1 MKLIFEYDQQPT
13 EHVEQIQTQLDLPI
27 ELIRDNLPLPNVNE
41 TDIVRHYTN
50 LSKKNFGIDNNLYP
64 LGSCT
69 MKYNP
74 KVSEELA
81 RLKGFA
87 SIHPHSPAEYSQGS
101 LEVIWELQEAL
112 KEITGMDDISLQP
125 AAGSQ
130 CELLGIMM
138 AKRHFENKNEKRAK
152 VIIPD
157 SSHG

>member
-13 EHVEQIQTQLDLPI
+13 EHVEQIQTQLDLPS

-50 LSKKNFGIDNNLYP
+50 LSKKNFGIDNNMYP

-87 SIHPHSPAEYSQGS
+87 SIHP
-101 LEVIWELQEAL
+101 
-112 KEITGMDDISLQP
+112 
-125 AAGSQ
+125 
-130 CELLGIMM
+130 
-138 AKRHFENKNEKRAK
+138 R
-152 VIIPD
+152 
-157 SSHG
+157 